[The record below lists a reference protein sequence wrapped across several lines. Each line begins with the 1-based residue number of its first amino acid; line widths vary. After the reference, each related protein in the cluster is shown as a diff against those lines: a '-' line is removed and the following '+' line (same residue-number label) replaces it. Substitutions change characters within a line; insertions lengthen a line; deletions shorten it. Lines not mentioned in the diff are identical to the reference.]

1 MALDYHASERIAL
14 IMSKLNPRARP
25 PIPKHVQVAVFRRDR
40 WLCQCCGRP
49 VIFPAAMKYLA
60 RLVRDAAVTDFAPAY
75 YNVNWRR
82 DLAPLL
88 DELGASVDHI
98 EAHSRGGSSL
108 IDNLATICGK
118 CNVRK
123 SARALREHMQRHPRQ
138 KIRAKYGEP
147 GLWDGLSS
155 VFMAL
160 AQRDEFATPGD
171 KQWLSALTRVPSGIR
186 D

>member
-1 MALDYHASERIAL
+1 
-14 IMSKLNPRARP
+14 
-25 PIPKHVQVAVFRRDR
+25 
-40 WLCQCCGRP
+40 
-49 VIFPAAMKYLA
+49 MKYLA
-60 RLVRDAAVTDFAPAY
+60 RLVRDAAVADFAPAY

-123 SARALREHMQRHPRQ
+123 SARVLREHLERFPRHE
-138 KIRAKYGEP
+138 IRAKHGEP
-147 GLWDGLSS
+147 MNWDGLSS
-155 VFMAL
+155 VFLTLARRDAAATPSDRAWLRAL
-160 AQRDEFATPGD
+160 ARG
-171 KQWLSALTRVPSGIR
+171 
-186 D
+186 